1 MDILFF
7 MIMSMVI
14 SYIIVPSILASNSI
28 SASESLTDGKTLVS
42 KGGQFELVFFSPG
55 NSTRRYLGIWYKQIP
70 IQKVVWVANRVNP
83 INNTL
88 GILTLTTSGNL
99 MLRQNDSL
107 VWSTTSAK
115 QAKKPMAELLDSGN
129 LVIRNQEETDPE
141 GGYLWQSFDYPCD
154 TILPGMKL
162 GWDLRNDLER
172 RITSWKSPDDP
183 SPGDL
188 SWGLVLHNYPEFY
201 LMNGAVKYCRMG
213 PWNGLQF
220 SGLSD
225 RKQSSVYDLKY
236 VANNDLNYVSN
247 KDEMFYSFTLKNS
260 SALVTITITQ
270 SSFAI
275 SVWKDTK
282 WWQNEVTPASF
293 CELYGACGPYASC
306 TLAYAPACQC
316 LRGFI
321 PKSPQRWAIFDWSQ
335 GCVRNI
341 SLSCNT
347 PHVDVDDEFIK
358 YMGLKVP
365 DTTHTLLY
373 ENIDDL
379 GLCRTMCLNNCSCT
393 AFTNSDISGKGS
405 GCVMWFGDLI
415 DIRQFDSGGQNL
427 YIRLARE
434 IIETSNGRNKTTT
447 SNGRNKTTTSNGRNK
462 TTIAATTA
470 AVISG
475 MLLFC
480 IYVIYRV
487 RRRISDKSKA
497 EDNIEKHLEDMDLP
511 LFNLQTISSATNN
524 FSLNNK
530 IGQGGFGS
538 VYKGKLADGQE
549 IAVKRLSSNSG
560 QGITEFLTEVK
571 LIAKLQHRNL
581 VKLLGCC
588 VGGQEKL
595 LVYEYM
601 VNGSLDSFIFDKIN
615 GKLLEWPQRFH
626 IIFGIARG
634 LVYLHQDSRLRIIH
648 RDLKASNVLLDDK
661 LNPKISDFG
670 MARSFGGDQ
679 IEGNTNRVVG
689 TYGYMAPE
697 YAVDGQFSIKS
708 DVFSFGVLLLE
719 IICGNKNRALCHGNE
734 TLNLVGYAWALWR
747 EGKALELIES
757 RIKESCVVSE
767 ALQCIHVSLLCV
779 QQYPEDRPTMTSVVQ
794 MLGSEME
801 LVEPKEP
808 GFFPRKVSDEP
819 NQNEISSN
827 EELTITS
834 LNGR

>member
-1 MDILFF
+1 MLFGSLSISIIVIHLDESLIKKKIQSSTSKYKCHAMGIISF
-7 MIMSMVI
+7 MIMIMII
-14 SYIIVPSILASNSI
+14 SYIIVPPILASNSI
-28 SASESLTDGKTLVS
+28 NVSESLSDGETLIS
-42 KGGQFELVFFSPG
+42 AGGKFELGFFSPG
-55 NSTRRYLGIWYKQIP
+55 NSVRRYLGIWYKQMP

-107 VWSTTSAK
+107 VWSTTTQK
-115 QAKKPMAELLDSGN
+115 QAQKPMAELLDSGN
-129 LVIRNQEETDPE
+129 LVIRNQDETD
-141 GGYLWQSFDYPCD
+141 YLWQSFDYPCD

-201 LMNGAVKYCRMG
+201 LMNRTEKYCRLG

-225 RKQSSVYDLKY
+225 RKQNSIYDFKY

-260 SALVTITITQ
+260 SAFVSATIYQTN
-270 SSFAI
+270 I
-275 SVWKDTK
+275 SIYVWEENNTN
-282 WWQNEVTPASF
+282 WLLTESTPLNS
-293 CELYGACGPYASC
+293 CESYGICGPYASC
-306 TLAYAPACQC
+306 STTKSPACQC

-321 PKSPQRWAIFDWSQ
+321 PKSTQQWALRDWSQ

-341 SLSCNT
+341 SLSCNNQQM
-347 PHVDVDDEFIK
+347 DVDDELMK
-358 YMGLKVP
+358 YVGLKVP

-373 ENIDDL
+373 ENVDL
-379 GLCRTMCLNNCSCT
+379 ELCRTMCLNNCSCT

-415 DIRQFDSGGQNL
+415 DIRQFDTGGQDL
-427 YIRLARE
+427 YIRIARVVTE
-434 IIETSNGRNKTTT
+434 ASNGRNK
-447 SNGRNKTTTSNGRNK
+447 SVI
-462 TTIAATTA
+462 TIAATTA
-470 AVISG
+470 AAIFG

-480 IYVIYRV
+480 SYIIYKV
-487 RRRISDKSKA
+487 RWRIADKSKID
-497 EDNIEKHLEDMDLP
+497 DNIERHLEDLDLP
-511 LFNLQTISSATNN
+511 LFDLQTITSATNN

-549 IAVKRLSSNSG
+549 IAVKRLSTNSG

-588 VGGQEKL
+588 VGRQEKF

-601 VNGSLDSFIFDKIN
+601 ANGSLDSFIFDKITD
-615 GKLLEWPQRFH
+615 KLLEWPQRFE
-626 IIFGIARG
+626 IIFGVARG

-648 RDLKASNVLLDDK
+648 RDLKASNVLLDHK

-679 IEGNTNRVVG
+679 IEGNTHRVVG

-697 YAVDGQFSIKS
+697 YAIGGQFSIKS

-719 IICGNKNRALCHGNE
+719 IICGNKNSALYHGNE
-734 TLNLVGYAWALWR
+734 TLNLVGYAWRVWK

-767 ALQCIHVSLLCV
+767 VVIWNWLSLKHLVSVKGRYLLTKSH
-779 QQYPEDRPTMTSVVQ
+779 QIKMKLVQ
-794 MLGSEME
+794 MM
-801 LVEPKEP
+801 
-808 GFFPRKVSDEP
+808 
-819 NQNEISSN
+819 N
-827 EELTITS
+827 
-834 LNGR
+834 

>member
-1 MDILFF
+1 MTI
-7 MIMSMVI
+7 MIAYM
-14 SYIIVPSILASNSI
+14 IVPIIATSSI
-28 SASESLTDGKTLVS
+28 SVSESLRDGETLVS
-42 KGGQFELVFFSPG
+42 KGGQFELGFFRPG
-55 NSTRRYLGIWYKQIP
+55 NSTRHYLGIWYKQLP
-70 IQKVVWVANRVNP
+70 MQKVVWVANRTNP
-83 INNTL
+83 INNTF
-88 GILTLTTSGNL
+88 GILTLSTTGNL
-99 MLRQNDSL
+99 ILSQNETS
-107 VWSTTSAK
+107 VWSTTAEK
-115 QAKKPMAELLDSGN
+115 QAQKPIAELLDSGN
-129 LVIRNQEETDPE
+129 LVIRNQGETDPE
-141 GGYLWQSFDYPCD
+141 GGAYLWQSFDYPCD

-162 GWDLRNDLER
+162 GWDLRNDFER

-188 SWGLVLHNYPEFY
+188 SLGLVLHNYPEFY
-201 LMNGAVKYCRMG
+201 LMNGTEKYYRIG

-220 SGLSD
+220 TGLSD
-225 RKQSSVYDLKY
+225 RKQNPVYDFKY
-236 VANNDLNYVSN
+236 VANNDLNYVPN
-247 KDEMFYSFTLKNS
+247 KDEMFYSFTRKNS
-260 SALVTITITQ
+260 SLIVSVSVDQ
-270 SSFAI
+270 YNFVI
-275 SVWKDTK
+275 SMWTEDS
-282 WWQNEVTPASF
+282 WLLYSITPADVCDKYGF
-293 CELYGACGPYASC
+293 CG
-306 TLAYAPACQC
+306 AYARCSVDNLDLCQC
-316 LRGFI
+316 LIGFI
-321 PKSPQRWAIFDWSQ
+321 PKSPQQWALSNWSQ

-341 SLSCNT
+341 PLSCNNSQ
-347 PHVDVDDEFIK
+347 VEDRLFV
-358 YMGLKVP
+358 YRGVKVP

-373 ENIDDL
+373 ETIDL
-379 GLCRTMCLNNCSCT
+379 ELCRTMCLNNCTCT
-393 AFTNSDISGKGS
+393 AYTNSDISGNGS

-415 DIRQFDSGGQNL
+415 DIKLFYTGGQDL

-434 IIETSNGRNKTTT
+434 ELETSNREASKGRNK
-447 SNGRNKTTTSNGRNK
+447 SVI
-462 TTIAATTA
+462 TIATTTA
-470 AVISG
+470 AAISG

-480 IYVIYRV
+480 IYAIYRV
-487 RRRISDKSKA
+487 RRRIADKSTTK
-497 EDNIEKHLEDMDLP
+497 DNIEKHLEDMDLP
-511 LFNLQTISSATNN
+511 LFDLQTIVIATSN
-524 FSLNNK
+524 FSSNNK

-549 IAVKRLSSNSG
+549 IAVKRLSTNSG

-601 VNGSLDSFIFDKIN
+601 ANGSLDSFIFDKIK
-615 GKLLEWPQRFH
+615 GKLLEWPERFQ
-626 IIFGIARG
+626 IIFGVARG

-697 YAVDGQFSIKS
+697 YAADGQFSIKS

-719 IICGNKNRALCHGNE
+719 ILCGNKNRALYHENK
-734 TLNLVGYAWALWR
+734 TLNLVGYAWTVWK
-747 EGKALELIES
+747 EGNALELIEL

-767 ALQCIHVSLLCV
+767 VLRCIHVSLLCV
-779 QQYPEDRPTMTSVVQ
+779 QQYPEDRPTMTSIVQ

-808 GFFPRKVSDEP
+808 GFFPRKASCDEG
-819 NQNEISSN
+819 NKNEISTN
-827 EELTITS
+827 EELTVTS